1 MADDLMLLDLH
12 DEGLAEVPQF
22 AATSASSPPKQERV
36 RATLHYAPRR
46 ESNPSLRVGRN
57 VGRVL
62 PEQVRCQLPLCN
74 APFQMS

>member
-36 RATLHYAPRR
+36 RAKCAALCAEKR
-46 ESNPSLRVGRN
+46 E
-57 VGRVL
+57 
-62 PEQVRCQLPLCN
+62 
-74 APFQMS
+74 